1 MAEGEDKSQKTEQP
15 TDRKLQKAKEEGDV
29 PKSQE
34 ISGWF
39 TLAAGLAVFAFMAPG
54 VSGDLAEIL
63 TAFLAR
69 PHEMSMDVGSALQ
82 LAAATGMR
90 LVAVL
95 GLAFLALMVAAIAG
109 NLVQTGLLFT
119 PKKIAPKLDK
129 LNPVEGVKRMFGP
142 QGWMNFFKGVGK
154 MALVAGAIFIVLWPR
169 RDDLV
174 ALPAAAPVA
183 ILMEVYDASIQLLI
197 AALIVYAVIAAV
209 DFAFQKREFIERNK
223 MSLKEIRDEFKETE
237 GDPQVRAK
245 LRQIRQE
252 RAQRRMMA
260 RVPDAAVVITNPTH
274 YAVALEYEQGRT
286 PAPIVVAKGVE
297 EVALRIRELAGEHDI
312 PIVEDPPLAR
322 GLYAIAELEE
332 PIPPEHYAAVAKVI
346 GYVLSL
352 TGRGPRPQYRPQDTE

>member
-15 TDRKLQKAKEEGDV
+15 TDRKLQKAREEGDA

-54 VSGDLAEIL
+54 VSSDLARIL
-63 TAFLAR
+63 SLFLAR
-69 PHEMSMDVGSALQ
+69 PHEMSLDVGAAMA
-82 LAAATGMR
+82 LAASTGLR
-90 LVAVL
+90 LVAIL
-95 GLAFLALMVAAIAG
+95 GLAFLALMVAAVAG
-109 NLVQTGLLFT
+109 NLVQTGLMFT
-119 PKKIAPKLDK
+119 PKKLAPKLDK

-154 MALVAGAIFIVLWPR
+154 MALVAAAIFIVLWPR
-169 RDDLV
+169 RDDLL
-174 ALPAAAPVA
+174 ALPAAAPVG
-183 ILMEVYDASIQLLI
+183 ILMEVYDAAIQLLI
-197 AALIVYAVIAAV
+197 AALIVYAVIAAA

-286 PAPIVVAKGVE
+286 PAPIAVAKGVE
-297 EVALRIRELAGEHDI
+297 EVALRIRELAEEHDI

-322 GLYAIAELEE
+322 GLYATVELEE

-352 TGRGPRPQYRPQDTE
+352 SGQRPPTE

>member
-15 TDRKLQKAKEEGDV
+15 TERKLQKAREEGDV

-54 VSGDLAEIL
+54 VSRDLAEIL
-63 TAFLAR
+63 SLFLAR
-69 PHEMSMDVGSALQ
+69 PHEMSLDVGAALD
-82 LAAATGMR
+82 LAASTGVR
-90 LVAVL
+90 LVGIL
-95 GLAFLALMVAAIAG
+95 GLAFLALMVAAIGG
-109 NLVQTGLLFT
+109 NLVQTGLIFSA
-119 PKKIAPKLDK
+119 KKIEPKLDK

-169 RDDLV
+169 RDDLL
-174 ALPAAAPVA
+174 ALPAAAPIGV
-183 ILMEVYDASIQLLI
+183 LMEVYEASIQLLI
-197 AALIVYAVIAAV
+197 AALIVYAVIAAA
-209 DFAFQKREFIERNK
+209 DYAFQKREFIERNK
-223 MSLKEIRDEFKETE
+223 MSMKEIRDEFKETE

-260 RVPDAAVVITNPTH
+260 RVPDAAVVVTNPTH
-274 YAVALEYEQGRT
+274 FAVALEYEQGRT
-286 PAPIVVAKGVE
+286 PAPICVAKGVE
-297 EVALRIRELAGEHDI
+297 EVALRIRELAEEHDI

-322 GLYAIAELEE
+322 GLYATVELEE

-352 TGRGPRPQYRPQDTE
+352 AGKAPQTE